1 MAANRFCVLSSV
13 FLKQMM
19 MMMMLMTIMLYQ
31 DSEVRY
37 V

>member
-13 FLKQMM
+13 FLKEM

-31 DSEVRY
+31 DSAVRY